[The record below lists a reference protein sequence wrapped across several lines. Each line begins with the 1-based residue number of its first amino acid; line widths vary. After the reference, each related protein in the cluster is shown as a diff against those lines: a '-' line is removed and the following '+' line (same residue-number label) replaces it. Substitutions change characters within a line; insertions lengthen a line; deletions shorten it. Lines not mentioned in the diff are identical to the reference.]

1 MKDNVYVFRIKDL
14 KKIKFYFFIMKY
26 FVLEDGF
33 LEVFMSDFV
42 NIDFFVKDL
51 KIILFIYYS
60 NGS

>member
-1 MKDNVYVFRIKDL
+1 
-14 KKIKFYFFIMKY
+14 MKY